1 MTRRI
6 FPRIRI
12 RLAALLALLLPLCV
26 ALAEPRVRGTLSTN
40 TAGVG
45 EAVEYELTIEGDSAP
60 ENPPVPIVDGLEL
73 RGTSQSSQLSITN
86 SNVTRRVTITYTL
99 VPKREGNFTIP
110 GLEVRVGNRVLKT
123 LPATLTVAPGEAVTE
138 PGDFAFAKISLPKR
152 SLYIGEVAPLEIRLY
167 LSAEGRWDLRSSP
180 ALNGDGFSIQP
191 LNKPAQHDVEL
202 AGKRYILVS
211 YSTVLT
217 PAKAGKLSVG
227 PVPVNLVVSKPSR
240 NRQRLGPF
248 GMLAMEPAQDISV
261 NAPALEIQVKPLPVE
276 GRPDGFSGAVGKF
289 EFAATGTPD
298 RVKIGEP
305 VSMTLTI
312 KGSGNFDR
320 IGQPPLAEPEGWTTY
335 SAKQKFD
342 DGGNAGT
349 EGVKTFE
356 LPVTPTAKKTTMPV
370 FVFSFFDPEA
380 AKYVTLKSAAS
391 PLNVE
396 GEPLAAVR
404 PAPAEATRPEPP
416 KTEPKPPAVQDILAN
431 LPDIGVASAA
441 FGPSLSPAVFFSMM
455 FAPVPALFALLV
467 WRRRRSDGTAA
478 RVAAW
483 RRERAG
489 LLSQVKGAS
498 NRAEVL
504 DAAVKAMRLHAQ
516 LENGGAQP
524 DDDADAMLGA
534 RKLDAETAKALREI
548 FDARAELLYAGAA
561 RESDPIG
568 SRERDRVMELIADFE
583 KSPRR

>member
-1 MTRRI
+1 
-6 FPRIRI
+6 
-12 RLAALLALLLPLCV
+12 
-26 ALAEPRVRGTLSTN
+26 
-40 TAGVG
+40 
-45 EAVEYELTIEGDSAP
+45 
-60 ENPPVPIVDGLEL
+60 
-73 RGTSQSSQLSITN
+73 
-86 SNVTRRVTITYTL
+86 
-99 VPKREGNFTIP
+99 
-110 GLEVRVGNRVLKT
+110 VLKT
-123 LPATLTVAPGEAVTE
+123 LPATLTVGPGETAKE
-138 PGDFAFAKISLPKR
+138 AGDLAFAKISLPKR
-152 SLYIGEVAPLEIRLY
+152 SLYVGEVAPLEIRLY
-167 LSAEGRWDLRSSP
+167 LSTEARWDLRSSP

-191 LNKPAQHDVEL
+191 LGKPAQREVEL

-211 YSTVLT
+211 FSTVLT
-217 PAKAGKLSVG
+217 PAKAGKLSIG
-227 PVPVNLVVSKPSR
+227 PVPVTLAVSKQSR
-240 NRQRLGPF
+240 NRQRLGPL
-248 GMLAMEPAQDISV
+248 GMMMMEPAQEMSV
-261 NAPALEIQVKPLPVE
+261 TAPELEIQVKPLPVE
-276 GRPDGFSGAVGKF
+276 GRPDGFSGAIGKF

-356 LPVTPTAKKTTMPV
+356 LPVTPTAKRTAMPV
-370 FVFSFFDPEA
+370 FAFSFFDPEA
-380 AKYVTLKSAAS
+380 AKYVTLKSAPA
-391 PLNVE
+391 PLTVE

-404 PAPAEATRPEPP
+404 PAPAEASRPEPP
-416 KTEPKPPAVQDILAN
+416 KTEPKAPAVQDILAN

-441 FGPSLSPAVFFSMM
+441 FGPSLSPTVFFSMM

-467 WRRRRSDGTAA
+467 WRRRRGDGRAA
-478 RVAAW
+478 RIAAL
-483 RRERAG
+483 RRDRAG

-516 LENGGAQP
+516 LENGGAET
-524 DDDADAMLGA
+524 DDDADAMLGS

-548 FDARAELLYAGAA
+548 FDARTELLYAGAA